1 MADSVVVTCSIEHID
16 FDNFPMDINQSTDE
30 NGVIGKRSSSTTKF
44 KSPLTGAISEI
55 TPLCKEE
62 NGIYKVK
69 AYKVSLNAPAS
80 VVSFNGLMLNDV
92 YRSCLFA
99 LFFLQYWILQR
110 GVPADVVKQISLNH
124 VKIESIDL
132 TYLINKKV
140 WNFANDC
147 IKQIAQRG
155 SVLFNG
161 DVIKQNKRVAAV
173 NYWESDGNS
182 YTKIRKGNKTD
193 LIAYVKSGKT
203 KKGFCDLP
211 NDVAEQIFAIT
222 KKHVRFEVQL
232 KKSWF
237 TAADAHFGAAEG
249 SDPPSSW
256 SSPSSWKGKAG
267 EDMYAQVFEE
277 ARELLRLNEKFNQR
291 RHRPDFLETLSDEH
305 RNILEHHYV
314 GTPFNDLP
322 FKSKDPKYRS
332 KVKRAI
338 QIRCGVDLYMT
349 WEEQQAMPTLDWLL
363 YPGMFKL
370 KKSQK
375 HLEPYAFVLPTIKQK
390 MEAMKVLLLHLANQ
404 QKLGLG
410 QELDLDHESD
420 KSETEDAEHGAPFP
434 KESGKQEAGETEDG
448 TNGDLTAGV

>member
-55 TPLCKEE
+55 TPFCKEE

-69 AYKVSLNAPAS
+69 AYKVSLNVPAS
-80 VVSFNGLMLNDV
+80 VVSFNGLLLNDV
-92 YRSCLFA
+92 YHSCLFV
-99 LFFLQYWILQR
+99 LFFLQLWFLQR
-110 GVPADVVKQISLNH
+110 GVPAEVVKQISLKH

-132 TYLINKKV
+132 TYLVNKKV
-140 WNFANDC
+140 WEFANDG

-155 SVLFNG
+155 SALFNG

-203 KKGFCDLP
+203 KKGFCELP

-237 TAADAHFGAAEG
+237 TTADANFGAAEG
-249 SDPPSSW
+249 SDPPTSCSSRL
-256 SSPSSWKGKAG
+256 SWKGKAG
-267 EDMYAQVFEE
+267 EAMYAQVFDE

-291 RHRPDFLETLSDEH
+291 RHRSDFMETLSDEH

-322 FKSKDPKYRS
+322 FKSEDPKYRS

-375 HLEPYAFVLPTIKQK
+375 HLEPYAFIRPTIKRKLQ
-390 MEAMKVLLLHLANQ
+390 AMKVLLLNFATQ
-404 QKLGLG
+404 QKLGLD

-420 KSETEDAEHGAPFP
+420 LSATGGTEHGAPFP
-434 KESGKQEAGETEDG
+434 KESDKQEAGETADG
-448 TNGDLTAGV
+448 TSGDLTAGM